1 MGIEY
6 RISGCEP
13 MLVALSLWLEV
24 NALYNVH
31 SSNKIK
37 NKNNDTQP
45 KQFQITI
52 ETLGKFIPPSTH
64 DRSLYWFNAQAL
76 TV

>member
-13 MLVALSLWLEV
+13 ILVALSLWLEV

-37 NKNNDTQP
+37 NK
-45 KQFQITI
+45 IM
-52 ETLGKFIPPSTH
+52 TH
-64 DRSLYWFNAQAL
+64 SQNSSKLQ
-76 TV
+76 